1 MLMDVSIR
9 SRIMRSRS
17 TQSQV
22 AKREV
27 LDVDVASPCR
37 RLLGVA
43 HDGGTSVVVFVKEG
57 GGLLWDM
64 KVP

>member
-1 MLMDVSIR
+1 MVRHVDG
-9 SRIMRSRS
+9 RID
-17 TQSQV
+17 TFQDHEVAFDPV

-43 HDGGTSVVVFVKEG
+43 HGGTAVVVFVKEG
-57 GGLLWDM
+57 GGFLWDM